1 LARNTR
7 LNPFQKGRLKT
18 ANRFSDDPEPI
29 GKPMLQTDNLTAAQ
43 PQRIITA
50 QSISSQEELLERAL
64 RPKTL
69 DDYIGQD
76 KAKEQLAIFIQA
88 AKKRGEALD
97 HTLLFGPPGL
107 GKTTLAHIIAKEL
120 GVNLRQTSGPVLER
134 AGDLAALLTNLEP
147 HDVLFIDEI
156 HRLSPVVEEILY
168 PALEDYQ
175 LDIMIGEGPAARSV
189 KIDLPPFTLVGAT
202 TRAGMLTNPLR
213 DRFGIVA
220 RLEFYQNQ
228 DLATIVSRSAQLL
241 QLDMGE
247 EGAMEV
253 AKRSRGTP
261 RIANRL
267 LRRVRDFADVKNN
280 GVIDAAIADAALSML
295 DVDAQGLDVMDRKFL
310 EAILHKFS
318 GGPVGLDN
326 VAAAIGEST
335 DTIEDVIEPYL
346 IQQGFLQRTPRGRMA
361 TERTYLHFGL
371 KMEK

>member
-1 LARNTR
+1 
-7 LNPFQKGRLKT
+7 
-18 ANRFSDDPEPI
+18 
-29 GKPMLQTDNLTAAQ
+29 MLQTDNLSGAA
-43 PQRIITA
+43 PQRV
-50 QSISSQEELLERAL
+50 ISPQAASGQEELLERAL
-64 RPKTL
+64 RPKML
-69 DDYIGQD
+69 ADYIGQE

-107 GKTTLAHIIAKEL
+107 GKTTLAHIIAREM

-213 DRFGIVA
+213 DRFGIVS
-220 RLEFYQNQ
+220 RLEFYNHT
-228 DLATIVSRSAQLL
+228 DLTTIVSRSAALL
-241 QLDMGE
+241 QLHIDE
-247 EGAMEV
+247 SGAAEV

-267 LRRVRDFADVKNN
+267 LRRVRDYAEVKHQ
-280 GVIDAAIADAALSML
+280 GRIDAGVADAALKML
-295 DVDAQGLDVMDRKFL
+295 DVDDKGLDVMDRKFL
-310 EAILHKFS
+310 EAILCKFS

-326 VAAAIGEST
+326 IAAAIGEST

-361 TERTYLHFGL
+361 TENSYLHFGL
-371 KMEK
+371 PYSS